1 MWCVAELDEEYLR
14 RMEDV
19 LALYEKP
26 FSEKEPVVCIDEKPV
41 VLHADLRPPG
51 PCSRDEFFGETASTS
66 AVVRPTRFAEW
77 SPRRDDTLS
86 PGDPGP
92 LLARVCRLSAADC

>member
-26 FSEKEPVVCIDEKPV
+26 WSEKEPVVCIDEKPV
-41 VLHADLRPPG
+41 VLHAALTV
-51 PCSRDEFFGETASTS
+51 SRTDQS
-66 AVVRPTRFAEW
+66 
-77 SPRRDDTLS
+77 
-86 PGDPGP
+86 
-92 LLARVCRLSAADC
+92 